1 MSAAHKSAPIGRLG
15 LKTHREKKA
24 AEYRVRPRAA
34 LEEVE
39 GIYATLY
46 TTQESFHPLFR
57 HASEVITI
65 LGADGTILY
74 ESPSI
79 ERILGYRSEDLVGRN
94 ILDYVHPEDL
104 ERVSGLYKKC
114 LASPG
119 VRVDLRFRFR
129 NANGAWRQLEAV
141 AENLLGDPAVAG
153 VVVNSR
159 DITRRMETEKE
170 LQRSLER
177 LLALYEAGEVL
188 GSTLELDEIGG
199 RLLEIM
205 QRVSDLEA
213 AAIYLPDEQQDL
225 RAWRTVGSESL
236 WRWAQDTPEARAA
249 RDFTLRTGDSQ
260 HFRLK
265 RPNSTDRRRMA
276 GLSLALQVRDRV
288 AGVLEVYGPRSLLD
302 TTILDSLAVQAA
314 SALENARL
322 YSELAER
329 ERRLEDLV
337 GQLITAQEKERRR
350 VAYEVHDGLTQVAVA
365 AHQLLQAFAYDHPA
379 GSTVGEG
386 ELDRVLELARQT
398 VTEARSVTA
407 GLRPTALDDFG
418 LAAAIR
424 QHVESL
430 RAGGW
435 HIAYE
440 ENLNELRLPSEVET
454 ALYRVLQEALTNARK
469 HAQTKEAGVVL
480 VHRNGRLRLEIFD
493 RGCGFD
499 PEAIPET
506 SGPGERIGLSSMRER
521 VALLGGEL
529 TIRSRLRS
537 GTSVVADI
545 PLSGTGGGKDEK

>member
-1 MSAAHKSAPIGRLG
+1 MSFSEIRTEAETRRLNAPL
-15 LKTHREKKA
+15 EKQA
-24 AEYRVRPRAA
+24 AECRVRPQAA
-34 LEEVE
+34 LEEVG

-74 ESPSI
+74 ESPSV
-79 ERILGYRSEDLVGRN
+79 ERILGYGPEDLVGRT
-94 ILDYVHPEDL
+94 IFDFVHPDDL
-104 ERVSGLYKKC
+104 ERVSGLYEKS

-199 RLLEIM
+199 RLLTIM

-213 AAIYLPDEQQDL
+213 AAIYLPDEQQNL

-236 WRWAQDTPEARAA
+236 WRWAQDTPEARTA

-276 GLSLALQVRDRV
+276 GLCLALQVRDRV
-288 AGVLEVYGPRSLLD
+288 VGVLEVYGPRSLLD

-322 YSELAER
+322 YGELAER
-329 ERRLEDLV
+329 ERRLEELI

-407 GLRPTALDDFG
+407 ALRPTALDDFG

-430 RAGGW
+430 RAEGW

-440 ENLNELRLPSEVET
+440 ENLNELRLPGEVET
-454 ALYRVLQEALTNARK
+454 ALYRVLQEALTNVRK

-493 RGCGFD
+493 PGCGFD
-499 PEAIPET
+499 PEAIPGT

-521 VALLGGEL
+521 VALLSGEL
-529 TIRSRLRS
+529 TIRSRPRS
-537 GTSVVADI
+537 GTTVVADI

>member
-1 MSAAHKSAPIGRLG
+1 M
-15 LKTHREKKA
+15 
-24 AEYRVRPRAA
+24 
-34 LEEVE
+34 
-39 GIYATLY
+39 
-46 TTQESFHPLFR
+46 
-57 HASEVITI
+57 ITI

-74 ESPSI
+74 ESPSV
-79 ERILGYRSEDLVGRN
+79 ERILGYGPEDLVGRT
-94 ILDYVHPEDL
+94 IFDFVHPDDL
-104 ERVSGLYKKC
+104 ERVSGLYEKS

-199 RLLEIM
+199 RLLTIM

-213 AAIYLPDEQQDL
+213 AAIYLPDEQQNL

-236 WRWAQDTPEARAA
+236 WRWAQDTPEARTA

-276 GLSLALQVRDRV
+276 GLCLALQVRDRV
-288 AGVLEVYGPRSLLD
+288 VGVLEVYGPRSLLD

-322 YSELAER
+322 YGELAER
-329 ERRLEDLV
+329 ERRLEELI

-407 GLRPTALDDFG
+407 ALRPTALDDFG

-430 RAGGW
+430 RAEGW

-440 ENLNELRLPSEVET
+440 ENLNELRLPGEVET
-454 ALYRVLQEALTNARK
+454 ALYRVLQEALTNVRK

-493 RGCGFD
+493 PGCGFD
-499 PEAIPET
+499 PEAIPGT

-521 VALLGGEL
+521 VALLSGEL
-529 TIRSRLRS
+529 TIRSRPRS
-537 GTSVVADI
+537 GTTVVADI